1 MYADR
6 YAQPARFS
14 PGGLAAA
21 VAINAAF
28 VAALVFSAPEVVTRI
43 IDTPLET
50 YQVPDT
56 PPPPPEPDHKVVQ
69 LRPATPTERIPVPIP
84 LIERQPTIDLGET
97 TTDPLPPVK
106 PIGTDAGTVLAEPML
121 LPPMAMPFVEPG
133 IDPRYAGDLQPA
145 YPAAERRAGRDGRV
159 SVRVLVGVDGRV
171 KQAQQLSATSD
182 AFWRATLDQAMR
194 KWRFKPGTR
203 GGIPVEAWRTLTLR
217 FELTD

>member
-6 YAQPARFS
+6 HAQPARFK
-14 PGGLAAA
+14 PAGLAAA

-28 VAALVFSAPEVVTRI
+28 VAALVFSAPEMVKRI
-43 IDTPLET
+43 VDRPLET

-56 PPPPPEPDHKVVQ
+56 PPPPPEPDPKVVQ
-69 LRPATPTERIPVPIP
+69 RRPDTPTERIPVPIP
-84 LIERQPTIDLGET
+84 LIRPQPTIDLGDT
-97 TTDPLPPVK
+97 TTDPLPPMK
-106 PIGTDAGTVLAEPML
+106 PIGGDAGTMLAEPV
-121 LPPMAMPFVEPG
+121 LPQPAPMPFVEPG
-133 IDPRYAGDLQPA
+133 IDPRHAGDLQPA

-171 KQAQQLSATSD
+171 KQAEQLSATSD

-194 KWRFKPGTR
+194 KWRFRPGTR

-217 FELTD
+217 FELRD